1 MKLIEKQSLAS
12 DVISHD
18 VSPLTVNTDASG
30 YARLGWFIVLAG
42 VLGFL
47 LWAVFAPLDKGVP
60 MSGNIAKEGNRKAV
74 QHLAGGIVDEILV
87 KEGDMVKKGQVLV
100 RMNGVQVDSQADITK
115 VQLISGRTAEARLLA
130 ERDGKSALTF
140 PPALESIKNEPLVQQ
155 NFALQSQLFNSR
167 QASLRS
173 ELAASDESVAGL
185 KSQLT
190 GLMATRDSAKQ
201 QLDILKEQI
210 DNLRDLAKD
219 GYVARS
225 KLLDQERSFEQT
237 KGALAENIG
246 NIGRVQRQMAELAL
260 KRTQRTEEYQR
271 EVRSQLADV
280 QKEVN
285 ALVHRSEAE
294 TYAASNVEVKSP
306 VDGVVMGMSVF
317 TRGGVVQPG
326 FRMMDVVPVD
336 DAMIVEGRLPVNLVD
351 KVHPGLK
358 AEFIFSAFNANT
370 TPHIPG
376 EITSVS
382 ADRLLDEHNG
392 APYYLVHAKVSA
404 EGLKILKHHNL
415 DVRPGMPVE
424 LFVKT
429 GERTMMSYLL
439 KPVFDRAKTSMTE
452 E

>member
-1 MKLIEKQSLAS
+1 MKLIETKSQAAE
-12 DVISHD
+12 VISHD
-18 VSPLTVNTDASG
+18 IEPLTVHTDASS
-30 YARLGWFIVLAG
+30 YSRLGWIIVLVG
-42 VLGFL
+42 VIGFL
-47 LWAVFAPLDKGVP
+47 LWASFAPLDKGVP

-74 QHLAGGIVDEILV
+74 QYLTGGVVDEILV
-87 KEGDMVKKGQVLV
+87 KEGDRVKKGQVLV
-100 RMNGVQVDSQADITK
+100 RMNGVQVDAQADITK
-115 VQLISGRTAEARLLA
+115 VQIIAGRTAEARLLA
-130 ERDGKSALTF
+130 ERDGKSTLTF
-140 PPALESIKNEPLVQQ
+140 PSELESIKDEPLVKQ

-173 ELAASDESVAGL
+173 ELAAAEESVAGL
-185 KSQLT
+185 KSQLA
-190 GLMATRDSAKQ
+190 GLTASRDSKKE
-201 QLDILKEQI
+201 QLVILKEQL

-225 KLLDQERSFEQT
+225 KLLDLERSNEQL
-237 KGALAENIG
+237 KGAVAEDQG
-246 NIGRVQRQMAELAL
+246 NIGRTQRQISELTLKRVQRL
-260 KRTQRTEEYQR
+260 EEYQR
-271 EVRSQLADV
+271 EVRTQLADI

-285 ALVHRSEAE
+285 ALASRSEAE
-294 TYAASNVEVKSP
+294 AYAASNVEVKSP
-306 VDGVVMGMSVF
+306 VDGIIMGMNVF

-326 FRMMDVVPVD
+326 FRMMDVVPID

-358 AEFIFSAFNANT
+358 AEFIFSAFNSNT
-370 TPHIPG
+370 SPHIPG

-392 APYYLVHAKVSA
+392 APYYAVQAKVSP
-404 EGLKILKHHNL
+404 EGLKMLQKHKM

-439 KPVFDRAKTSMTE
+439 KPVFDRAKTSMSE